1 MRFGR
6 FAIIFFDGD
15 GQPEQALRH
24 HAALSRAF
32 TRYGYPLMNTLPT
45 LARLASDLAEG
56 RASAR
61 SLAEAAL
68 ARAEDAAGEGA
79 RAFTLIDRPRAL
91 ALAAASD
98 ALRKAGI
105 VRSPLEGLPV
115 SVKDV
120 FDVAGQVT
128 TAGSAVLADAPPAA
142 CNAPVIDRLLAAGA
156 VIVGRTSMTEFAF
169 SGLGLNPH
177 RGTPRNPW
185 DRATGRIPGGS
196 SSGAAVSVT
205 DGMAALAIGTDTGGS
220 VRIPSA
226 LCGLTGFK
234 PTQRRVSRQGVL
246 PLSASLDSV
255 GPLAASVQCCITAD
269 GVLSGQ
275 TWQLQPRPLA
285 GARLACP
292 AEIALDD
299 MDAHVAAAFDR
310 ALERL
315 HSAGARVTRLPLPEW
330 RELAALHAKGT
341 LSNAEAWAWHR
352 QRLAAQGAAYDPRVR
367 ARIEAGR
374 QMDCADYIDLLAA
387 RRRWIAQVE
396 QRLAAFDAL
405 LMPTVPIAAPAIASL
420 QTDDAAYWRAN
431 ALMLRNTSL
440 INFLDGCAL
449 SLPMHPPGEAP
460 AALMLAGCAGTDARV
475 LALGL
480 AVQALLS

>member
-1 MRFGR
+1 
-6 FAIIFFDGD
+6 
-15 GQPEQALRH
+15 
-24 HAALSRAF
+24 
-32 TRYGYPLMNTLPT
+32 
-45 LARLASDLAEG
+45 
-56 RASAR
+56 
-61 SLAEAAL
+61 
-68 ARAEDAAGEGA
+68 
-79 RAFTLIDRPRAL
+79 
-91 ALAAASD
+91 
-98 ALRKAGI
+98 
-105 VRSPLEGLPV
+105 
-115 SVKDV
+115 
-120 FDVAGQVT
+120 
-128 TAGSAVLADAPPAA
+128 
-142 CNAPVIDRLLAAGA
+142 
-156 VIVGRTSMTEFAF
+156 
-169 SGLGLNPH
+169 
-177 RGTPRNPW
+177 
-185 DRATGRIPGGS
+185 
-196 SSGAAVSVT
+196 
-205 DGMAALAIGTDTGGS
+205 
-220 VRIPSA
+220 
-226 LCGLTGFK
+226 
-234 PTQRRVSRQGVL
+234 
-246 PLSASLDSV
+246 
-255 GPLAASVQCCITAD
+255 
-269 GVLSGQ
+269 
-275 TWQLQPRPLA
+275 
-285 GARLACP
+285 
-292 AEIALDD
+292 

-352 QRLAAQGAAYDPRVR
+352 QRLATQGAAYDPRVR

-480 AVQALLS
+480 AVQALLDW